1 MTEKENS
8 LLNKFKKRII
18 LVVPNDEKTS
28 SSNKVDKGD
37 KNIFKQNG
45 NLAFKEKKR
54 IVITSL
60 IASAILAILKLI
72 IGFYTNSLGILSES
86 FHSGLDVLAAL
97 MTYYAIRI
105 VIKPTD
111 SKFTYGY
118 AKIES
123 LSSLAEILLLFLVAA
138 YIFYEGLERIF
149 VKSIEPDIT
158 VFSFGVMILSIV
170 VDYWRSKTL
179 FKVARKYGSQAIEAD
194 ALHFKADMISSSI
207 VIVGLCI
214 VLLFGIPNAD
224 AYAALIISCM
234 IIYTSLGLGKRTLDV
249 LLDKAPKGINHI
261 VLESISGLEGVDRAH
276 DIRVRNVGAAL
287 FIDLHIEVTRTSTHD
302 KAHKIATN
310 VEDKIRKLIP
320 NSDVLVHVD
329 AIESK
334 SETLTDI
341 VRLIASETEGIKNV
355 HSIFFSQLPSYSNK
369 QSNKNFRE
377 TNLIQ
382 GDNNNPLKNEVKKEL
397 RVNNNNNNNN
407 SKGLLHLY
415 LDVQVDSGLDLRA
428 AHNIIETFES
438 KVRNDIPLIK
448 HITTHIEFETEEIK
462 KIGIE
467 KVVHSSYLEKIRKSC
482 FKIEGVVNCKDIGI
496 VDMDGEQHIT
506 LTITIQSL
514 NPSDLSIYDAHQIAT
529 DVQQMIMRDTGASK
543 VVVHTEPL

>member
-1 MTEKENS
+1 MIIKYY
-8 LLNKFKKRII
+8 LYLVRIRII
-18 LVVPNDEKTS
+18 VVVPDNDKTPS
-28 SSNKVDKGD
+28 FNNINKKDNHSFD
-37 KNIFKQNG
+37 KNRD
-45 NLAFKEKKR
+45 LAYKEKKR
-54 IVITSL
+54 IVITSMA
-60 IASAILAILKLI
+60 ASASLAILKLI
-72 IGFYTNSLGILSES
+72 IGFSTNSLGILSES

-97 MTYYAIRI
+97 MTFYAIRI
-105 VIKPTD
+105 VIKPPD

-207 VIVGLCI
+207 VIVGLCT
-214 VLLFGIPNAD
+214 VLFLGIPNAD

-261 VLESISGLEGVDRAH
+261 VLESISGLEGVNRAH
-276 DIRVRNVGAAL
+276 DIRVRNVGATL
-287 FIDLHIEVTRTSTHD
+287 FIDLHIEVPRTSTHD

-329 AIESK
+329 AIESE

-341 VRLIASETEGIKNV
+341 VRLIASETDGIKNV

-369 QSNKNFRE
+369 QSNKNFHE

-382 GDNNNPLKNEVKKEL
+382 GDNDNPMKNEIKNEL
-397 RVNNNNNNNN
+397 GLTNNN
-407 SKGLLHLY
+407 SKRLLHLY

-438 KVRNDIPLIK
+438 KVRNDIPLI
-448 HITTHIEFETEEIK
+448 HQITTHIEFETEEIK

-467 KVVHSSYLEKIRKSC
+467 KEVKSSYLANIRKSC
-482 FKIEGVVNCKDIGI
+482 FKIEGVVDCKDIGI
-496 VDMDGEQHIT
+496 VDMDGDQHIT

>member
-1 MTEKENS
+1 VTDNDKIPSFNKRNKGENHHF
-8 LLNKFKKRII
+8 NK
-18 LVVPNDEKTS
+18 NSD
-28 SSNKVDKGD
+28 
-37 KNIFKQNG
+37 
-45 NLAFKEKKR
+45 LAYKEKKR
-54 IVITSL
+54 IVITSMV
-60 IASAILAILKLI
+60 ASASLAILKLI
-72 IGFYTNSLGILSES
+72 IGFSTNSLGIISES

-97 MTYYAIRI
+97 MTFYAIRI
-105 VIKPTD
+105 VIKPPD

-118 AKIES
+118 AKVES
-123 LSSLAEILLLFLVAA
+123 LSSLSQILLLFLVAA

-158 VFSFGVMILSIV
+158 FFSFAIMILSIV

-179 FKVARKYGSQAIEAD
+179 FRVARKYGSQAIEAD
-194 ALHFKADMISSSI
+194 GLHFKADMISSSV
-207 VIVGLCI
+207 VIAGLCT
-214 VLLFGIPNAD
+214 VLFFRIPNAD

-261 VLESISGLEGVDRAH
+261 VLESISGLEGVNRAH
-276 DIRVRNVGAAL
+276 DIRIRNVGLAL
-287 FIDLHIEVTRTSTHD
+287 FIDLHIEVPRTSTND

-329 AIESK
+329 AIESE

-341 VRLIASETEGIKNV
+341 IRLIASETDGIKNV
-355 HSIFFSQLPSYSNK
+355 HSIYFSQLASYSNK
-369 QSNKNFRE
+369 KFDKNFHETNSIEGYHNDPIKNEITKELKLKNKNIKR
-377 TNLIQ
+377 
-382 GDNNNPLKNEVKKEL
+382 
-397 RVNNNNNNNN
+397 
-407 SKGLLHLY
+407 LLHLY

-438 KVRNDIPLIK
+438 KVRNEIPLIQ

-467 KVVHSSYLEKIRKSC
+467 KEVNASYLEKIRNSC
-482 FKIEGVVNCKDIGI
+482 FKIDGVVDCKDIGI
-496 VDMDGEQHIT
+496 VDMDGDQHIT
-506 LTITIQSL
+506 LTITIRSL
-514 NPSDLSIYDAHQIAT
+514 NPTDLSIYDAHQIAT
-529 DVQQMIMRDTGASK
+529 DVQQMILSDTGASK

>member
-1 MTEKENS
+1 MAN
-8 LLNKFKKRII
+8 
-18 LVVPNDEKTS
+18 NDETRS
-28 SSNKVDKGD
+28 PNKKNKDDNNFLKKNGD
-37 KNIFKQNG
+37 FS
-45 NLAFKEKKR
+45 FKEKKR

-86 FHSGLDVLAAL
+86 FHSGLDVIAAL
-97 MTYYAIRI
+97 MTFYAIRI
-105 VIKPTD
+105 VIKPPD

-123 LSSLAEILLLFLVAA
+123 LSSLAEILLLFLVAG

-158 VFSFGVMILSIV
+158 LFSFAIMILSIV

-194 ALHFKADMISSSI
+194 ALHFKADMITSMV
-207 VIVGLCI
+207 VIVGLCT
-214 VLLFGIPNAD
+214 VLFFKIPNAD

-276 DIRVRNVGAAL
+276 DIRVRKVGAAL

-377 TNLIQ
+377 TNLIL

>member
-1 MTEKENS
+1 
-8 LLNKFKKRII
+8 
-18 LVVPNDEKTS
+18 VPNNDETG
-28 SSNKVDKGD
+28 SSNKKKKNDKSLFKKTGD
-37 KNIFKQNG
+37 FSY
-45 NLAFKEKKR
+45 KEKKR

-60 IASAILAILKLI
+60 LASAILAILKLI

-97 MTYYAIRI
+97 MTFYAIRI
-105 VIKPTD
+105 VIRPPD

-123 LSSLAEILLLFLVAA
+123 LASLTEILLLFLVAG

-149 VKSIEPDIT
+149 VKSIEPEIT
-158 VFSFGVMILSIV
+158 FFSFAIMIFSII

-179 FKVARKYGSQAIEAD
+179 FRVARKYGSQAIEAD
-194 ALHFKADMISSSI
+194 ALHFRADMLSSLI
-207 VIVGLCI
+207 VIVGLST
-214 VLLFGIPNAD
+214 VLFFRIPNAD

-234 IIYTSLGLGKRTLDV
+234 IIYTSLGLGKRTIDV

-261 VLESISGLEGVDRAH
+261 VLESISGLEGVNRAH
-276 DIRVRNVGAAL
+276 DIRVRNVGSAL
-287 FIDLHIEVTRTSTHD
+287 FIDLHIEVPRTSTHD
-302 KAHKIATN
+302 KAHKIATT

-329 AIESK
+329 AIESE

-341 VRLIASETEGIKNV
+341 VRLIASETDGIKNV
-355 HSIFFSQLPSYSNK
+355 HSIFFSQLPSHSNK
-369 QSNKNFRE
+369 QNNKNFNE
-377 TNLIQ
+377 SNLSQ
-382 GDNNNPLKNEVKKEL
+382 SHNSNPIKNEIKTEMRLK
-397 RVNNNNNNNN
+397 NNNN
-407 SKGLLHLY
+407 SKRLLHLY

-448 HITTHIEFETEEIK
+448 YITTHIEFETEEIK

-467 KVVHSSYLEKIRKSC
+467 KEVHSSYLEKIRKSC
-482 FKIEGVVNCKDIGI
+482 FKIEGVVDCKDIGI
-496 VDMDGEQHIT
+496 VDMEGEQHIT

>member
-1 MTEKENS
+1 
-8 LLNKFKKRII
+8 
-18 LVVPNDEKTS
+18 VPNDEKTS

-105 VIKPTD
+105 VIKPPD

-207 VIVGLCI
+207 VIVGLCT
-214 VLLFGIPNAD
+214 VLFFGIPNAD

-261 VLESISGLEGVDRAH
+261 VVESISGLEGVNRAH
-276 DIRVRNVGAAL
+276 DIRVRNVGSTL
-287 FIDLHIEVTRTSTHD
+287 FIDLHIEVPRTSTND

-329 AIESK
+329 AIESE

-341 VRLIASETEGIKNV
+341 VRLIASETDGIKNV

-382 GDNNNPLKNEVKKEL
+382 GNNNNPIKNEIKKEL
-397 RVNNNNNNNN
+397 RLNNNNNNN
-407 SKGLLHLY
+407 SKRLLHLY

-438 KVRNDIPLIK
+438 KVRNDIPLIQQ
-448 HITTHIEFETEEIK
+448 ITTHIEFETEEIK

-467 KVVHSSYLEKIRKSC
+467 KEVNSSYLANIRKSC
-482 FKIEGVVNCKDIGI
+482 FKIEGVVDCKDIGI
-496 VDMDGEQHIT
+496 VDMDGDQHIT

-529 DVQQMIMRDTGASK
+529 DVQQMIMMDTGASK

>member
-1 MTEKENS
+1 M
-8 LLNKFKKRII
+8 
-18 LVVPNDEKTS
+18 PNDEKTS
-28 SSNKVDKGD
+28 SRNKVDKGD
-37 KNIFKQNG
+37 KNIFKKNG

-60 IASAILAILKLI
+60 IASAILAMLKLI
-72 IGFYTNSLGILSES
+72 IGFSTNSLGILSES
-86 FHSGLDVLAAL
+86 FHSGIDVLAAL
-97 MTYYAIRI
+97 MTFYAIRT
-105 VIKPTD
+105 VIKPPD

-149 VKSIEPDIT
+149 VKSIEPDVT

-170 VDYWRSKTL
+170 VDYWRSKAL

-207 VIVGLCI
+207 VIVGLCT
-214 VLLFGIPNAD
+214 VLFLGIPNAD
-224 AYAALIISCM
+224 AYAALIISSM

-261 VLESISGLEGVDRAH
+261 VLESISGLEGVNRAH
-276 DIRVRNVGAAL
+276 DIRVRNVGATL
-287 FIDLHIEVTRTSTHD
+287 FIDLHIEVPRTSTHD

-329 AIESK
+329 AIESE

-341 VRLIASETEGIKNV
+341 VRLIASETDGIKNV

-369 QSNKNFRE
+369 QSNKNFHE

-382 GDNNNPLKNEVKKEL
+382 GDNDNSMKNEIKKEL
-397 RVNNNNNNNN
+397 GLTNNN
-407 SKGLLHLY
+407 SKRLLHLY

-438 KVRNDIPLIK
+438 KVRNDIPLIQQ
-448 HITTHIEFETEEIK
+448 ITTHIEFETEEIK

-467 KVVHSSYLEKIRKSC
+467 KEVNSSYLSNIRKSC
-482 FKIEGVVNCKDIGI
+482 FKIEGVVDCKDIGI
-496 VDMDGEQHIT
+496 VDMDGDQHIT

>member
-1 MTEKENS
+1 M
-8 LLNKFKKRII
+8 
-18 LVVPNDEKTS
+18 PNDEKTS
-28 SSNKVDKGD
+28 SRNKVDKGD
-37 KNIFKQNG
+37 KNIFKQNK

-105 VIKPTD
+105 VIKPPD

-207 VIVGLCI
+207 VIVGLCT
-214 VLLFGIPNAD
+214 VLFFGIPNAD
-224 AYAALIISCM
+224 AYAALIISSM

-261 VLESISGLEGVDRAH
+261 VLESISGLEGVNRAH
-276 DIRVRNVGAAL
+276 DIRVRNVGATL
-287 FIDLHIEVTRTSTHD
+287 FIDLHIEVPRTSTHD

-329 AIESK
+329 AIESE

-341 VRLIASETEGIKNV
+341 VRLIASETDGIKNV

-369 QSNKNFRE
+369 QSNKNFHE

-382 GDNNNPLKNEVKKEL
+382 GDNDNPMKNEIKNEL
-397 RVNNNNNNNN
+397 GLTNNN

-438 KVRNDIPLIK
+438 KVRKDIPLIQQ
-448 HITTHIEFETEEIK
+448 ITTHIEFEAEEIK

-467 KVVHSSYLEKIRKSC
+467 KEVNSSYLANIRKSC
-482 FKIEGVVNCKDIGI
+482 FKIEGVVDCKDIGI
-496 VDMDGEQHIT
+496 VDMDGDQHIT

>member
-1 MTEKENS
+1 
-8 LLNKFKKRII
+8 
-18 LVVPNDEKTS
+18 VPNDEKTS
-28 SSNKVDKGD
+28 SRNKVDKGD
-37 KNIFKQNG
+37 KNIFKKNG

-60 IASAILAILKLI
+60 IASAILAMLKLI
-72 IGFYTNSLGILSES
+72 IGFSTNSLGILSES
-86 FHSGLDVLAAL
+86 FHSGIDVLAAL
-97 MTYYAIRI
+97 MTFYAIRT
-105 VIKPTD
+105 VIKPPD

-207 VIVGLCI
+207 VIVGLCT
-214 VLLFGIPNAD
+214 VLFLGIPNAD
-224 AYAALIISCM
+224 AYAALIISSM

-261 VLESISGLEGVDRAH
+261 VLESISGLEGVNRAH
-276 DIRVRNVGAAL
+276 DIRVRNVGATL
-287 FIDLHIEVTRTSTHD
+287 FIDLHIEVPRTSTHD

-329 AIESK
+329 AIESE

-341 VRLIASETEGIKNV
+341 VRLIASETDGIKNV

-369 QSNKNFRE
+369 QSNKNFHE

-382 GDNNNPLKNEVKKEL
+382 GDNDNPMKNGIKNEL
-397 RVNNNNNNNN
+397 GLTNNN

-438 KVRNDIPLIK
+438 KVRNDIPLIQQ
-448 HITTHIEFETEEIK
+448 ITTHIEFETEEIK

-467 KVVHSSYLEKIRKSC
+467 KEVNSSYLANIRKSC
-482 FKIEGVVNCKDIGI
+482 FKIEGVVDCKDIGI
-496 VDMDGEQHIT
+496 VDMDGDQHIT

>member
-1 MTEKENS
+1 MTDNDKIPS
-8 LLNKFKKRII
+8 FNKR
-18 LVVPNDEKTS
+18 N
-28 SSNKVDKGD
+28 KGD
-37 KNIFKQNG
+37 NHHFNKNSD
-45 NLAFKEKKR
+45 LAYKEKKR
-54 IVITSL
+54 IVITSMV
-60 IASAILAILKLI
+60 ASASLAILKLI
-72 IGFYTNSLGILSES
+72 IGFSTNSLGIISES

-97 MTYYAIRI
+97 MTFYAIRI
-105 VIKPTD
+105 VIKPPD

-118 AKIES
+118 AKVES
-123 LSSLAEILLLFLVAA
+123 LSSLAQILLLFLVAA

-158 VFSFGVMILSIV
+158 FFSFAIMILSIV

-179 FKVARKYGSQAIEAD
+179 FRVARKYGSQAIEAD
-194 ALHFKADMISSSI
+194 GLHFKADMISSSV
-207 VIVGLCI
+207 VIAGLCT
-214 VLLFGIPNAD
+214 VLFFRIPNAD

-261 VLESISGLEGVDRAH
+261 VLESISGLEGVNRAH
-276 DIRVRNVGAAL
+276 DIRIRNVGPAL
-287 FIDLHIEVTRTSTHD
+287 FIDLHIEVPRTSTND

-329 AIESK
+329 AIESE

-341 VRLIASETEGIKNV
+341 IRLIASETDGIKNV
-355 HSIFFSQLPSYSNK
+355 HSIYFSQLASYSNK
-369 QSNKNFRE
+369 KFDKDFHETNSIEGYHNDPIKNEITKELKLKNKNIKR
-377 TNLIQ
+377 
-382 GDNNNPLKNEVKKEL
+382 
-397 RVNNNNNNNN
+397 
-407 SKGLLHLY
+407 LLHLY

-428 AHNIIETFES
+428 AHNIIEIFES
-438 KVRNDIPLIK
+438 KVRNEIPLIQ

-467 KVVHSSYLEKIRKSC
+467 KEVNSSYLEKIRNSC
-482 FKIEGVVNCKDIGI
+482 FKIDGVVDCKDIGI
-496 VDMDGEQHIT
+496 VDMDGDQHIT
-506 LTITIQSL
+506 LTITIRSL
-514 NPSDLSIYDAHQIAT
+514 NPTDLSIYDAHQIAT
-529 DVQQMIMRDTGASK
+529 DVQQMILSDTGASK

>member
-1 MTEKENS
+1 M
-8 LLNKFKKRII
+8 
-18 LVVPNDEKTS
+18 PNDEKTS
-28 SSNKVDKGD
+28 SRNKVDKGD
-37 KNIFKQNG
+37 NNIFKKNG

-60 IASAILAILKLI
+60 IASAILAMLKLI
-72 IGFYTNSLGILSES
+72 IGFSTNSLGILSES
-86 FHSGLDVLAAL
+86 FHSGIDVLAAL
-97 MTYYAIRI
+97 MTFYAIRT
-105 VIKPTD
+105 VIKPPD

-149 VKSIEPDIT
+149 VKSIEPDVT

-207 VIVGLCI
+207 VIVGLCT
-214 VLLFGIPNAD
+214 VLFLGIPNAD
-224 AYAALIISCM
+224 AYAALIISSM

-261 VLESISGLEGVDRAH
+261 VLESISGLEGVNRAH
-276 DIRVRNVGAAL
+276 DIRVRNVGATL
-287 FIDLHIEVTRTSTHD
+287 FIDLHIEVPRTSTHD

-329 AIESK
+329 AIESE

-341 VRLIASETEGIKNV
+341 VRLIASETDGIKNV
-355 HSIFFSQLPSYSNK
+355 HSIFFSQLPSNSNK
-369 QSNKNFRE
+369 QSNKNFHE

-382 GDNNNPLKNEVKKEL
+382 GDNDNPMKNEIKNEL
-397 RVNNNNNNNN
+397 GLTNNN

-438 KVRNDIPLIK
+438 KVRNDIPLIQQ
-448 HITTHIEFETEEIK
+448 ITTHIEFETEEIK

-467 KVVHSSYLEKIRKSC
+467 KEVNSSYLANIRKSC
-482 FKIEGVVNCKDIGI
+482 FKIEGVVDCKDIGI
-496 VDMDGEQHIT
+496 VDMDGDQHIT

>member
-1 MTEKENS
+1 MAN
-8 LLNKFKKRII
+8 
-18 LVVPNDEKTS
+18 NDETS
-28 SSNKVDKGD
+28 SSNKKNKDDNKFSKKNGD
-37 KNIFKQNG
+37 
-45 NLAFKEKKR
+45 LSFKEKKR

-97 MTYYAIRI
+97 MTFYAIRI
-105 VIKPTD
+105 VIRPPD

-123 LSSLAEILLLFLVAA
+123 LSSLAEILLLFLVAG

-149 VKSIEPDIT
+149 IKSIEPDIT
-158 VFSFGVMILSIV
+158 FFSFAIMIISIV

-179 FKVARKYGSQAIEAD
+179 FRVARKYGSQAIEAD
-194 ALHFKADMISSSI
+194 ALHFKADMFSSLV
-207 VIVGLCI
+207 VIVGLST
-214 VLLFGIPNAD
+214 VLLFKIPNAD

-261 VLESISGLEGVDRAH
+261 ILESISGLEGVDRAH

-287 FIDLHIEVTRTSTHD
+287 FIDLHIEVPRTSTHD

-329 AIESK
+329 AIESE

-341 VRLIASETEGIKNV
+341 VRLIASETDGIKNV

-369 QSNKNFRE
+369 QTNKNFSE
-377 TNLIQ
+377 TNLIH
-382 GDNNNPLKNEVKKEL
+382 GENTHPIKNEIKKEL
-397 RVNNNNNNNN
+397 RLKNKNN
-407 SKGLLHLY
+407 SKRLLHLY
-415 LDVQVDSGLDLRA
+415 LDVQVDSGLDLRT
-428 AHNIIETFES
+428 AHNIIEAFES

-467 KVVHSSYLEKIRKSC
+467 KEVHSSYLEKIRKSC
-482 FKIEGVVNCKDIGI
+482 FKIEGVVDCKDIGI

-529 DVQQMIMRDTGASK
+529 DVQQMIIRDTGASK

>member
-1 MTEKENS
+1 MKIIKYY
-8 LLNKFKKRII
+8 LYLVRIRII
-18 LVVPNDEKTS
+18 VVVTDNEKTPS
-28 SSNKVDKGD
+28 YNKINKGD
-37 KNIFKQNG
+37 NHRFNKNKD
-45 NLAFKEKKR
+45 LAYKEKKR
-54 IVITSL
+54 IVITSMV
-60 IASAILAILKLI
+60 ASASLAILKLI
-72 IGFYTNSLGILSES
+72 IGSSTNSLGILSES

-97 MTYYAIRI
+97 MTFYAIRI
-105 VIKPTD
+105 VMKPPD

-158 VFSFGVMILSIV
+158 FFSFAIMILSIV

-179 FKVARKYGSQAIEAD
+179 FRVARKYGSQAIEAD
-194 ALHFKADMISSSI
+194 ALHFKADMISSSV
-207 VIVGLCI
+207 VILGLCT
-214 VLLFGIPNAD
+214 VVFFRMPNAD

-261 VLESISGLEGVDRAH
+261 VSESISGLEGVNRAH
-276 DIRVRNVGAAL
+276 DIRVRNVGTAL
-287 FIDLHIEVTRTSTHD
+287 FIDLHIEVPRTSTND

-310 VEDKIRKLIP
+310 VENKIRKIIP

-329 AIESK
+329 AIESE

-341 VRLIASETEGIKNV
+341 VRLIASETDGIKNV
-355 HSIFFSQLPSYSNK
+355 HSIYFSQLPSFSNK
-369 QSNKNFRE
+369 PNDKNFHE
-377 TNLIQ
+377 TNLIE
-382 GDNNNPLKNEVKKEL
+382 GRYNDPIKNEITKEL
-397 RVNNNNNNNN
+397 RLNNNN
-407 SKGLLHLY
+407 SKRLLHLY

-428 AHNIIETFES
+428 AHDIIETFES
-438 KVRNDIPLIK
+438 KVKNDIPLIQN
-448 HITTHIEFETEEIK
+448 ITTHIEFETEEIK

-467 KVVHSSYLEKIRKSC
+467 KEVNSLYLEKIRKSC
-482 FKIEGVVNCKDIGI
+482 FKIEGVVDCKDIGI
-496 VDMDGEQHIT
+496 VDMDGDQHIT

-529 DVQQMIMRDTGASK
+529 DVQQMIMNDMGASK

>member
-1 MTEKENS
+1 ITYAA
-8 LLNKFKKRII
+8 II
-18 LVVPNDEKTS
+18 
-28 SSNKVDKGD
+28 
-37 KNIFKQNG
+37 
-45 NLAFKEKKR
+45 
-54 IVITSL
+54 
-60 IASAILAILKLI
+60 
-72 IGFYTNSLGILSES
+72 
-86 FHSGLDVLAAL
+86 
-97 MTYYAIRI
+97 I
-105 VIKPTD
+105 VIKPPD

-170 VDYWRSKTL
+170 VDYWRSKSL
-179 FKVARKYGSQAIEAD
+179 FRVARKYGSQAIEAD
-194 ALHFKADMISSSI
+194 ALHFKADMISSSV
-207 VIVGLCI
+207 VILGLCT
-214 VLLFGIPNAD
+214 VLFFKMPNAD

-261 VLESISGLEGVDRAH
+261 VLESISGLEGVNRAH
-276 DIRVRNVGAAL
+276 DIRVRNVGTAI
-287 FIDLHIEVTRTSTHD
+287 FIDLHIEVPRTSTND

-310 VEDKIRKLIP
+310 VEDRIRKIIP

-329 AIESK
+329 AIESE

-341 VRLIASETEGIKNV
+341 VRLIASETDGIKNV
-355 HSIFFSQLPSYSNK
+355 HSIYFSQLSTFSNK
-369 QSNKNFRE
+369 PRDNNFHE
-377 TNLIQ
+377 SNLIE
-382 GDNNNPLKNEVKKEL
+382 GRYNDTIKNKITKDL
-397 RVNNNNNNNN
+397 RLNNNNNNNN
-407 SKGLLHLY
+407 NNNKRLLHLY

-438 KVRNDIPLIK
+438 KVRNDIPLIQ

-467 KVVHSSYLEKIRKSC
+467 KEVNSSYLEKIRKSC
-482 FKIEGVVNCKDIGI
+482 FKIEGVVDCKDIGI
-496 VDMDGEQHIT
+496 VDMDGDQHIT
-506 LTITIQSL
+506 LTIIIQSL

-529 DVQQMIMRDTGASK
+529 DVQQRIMNDMGASK

>member
-1 MTEKENS
+1 MRN
-8 LLNKFKKRII
+8 
-18 LVVPNDEKTS
+18 NDETS
-28 SSNKVDKGD
+28 SSNKKNKDDNNFSKKIGD
-37 KNIFKQNG
+37 
-45 NLAFKEKKR
+45 LSFKEKKR

-60 IASAILAILKLI
+60 IASAILALLKLI
-72 IGFYTNSLGILSES
+72 IGSYTNSLGILSES

-97 MTYYAIRI
+97 MTFYAIRI
-105 VIKPTD
+105 VIRPPD

-123 LSSLAEILLLFLVAA
+123 LSSLAEILLLFLVAG

-149 VKSIEPDIT
+149 IKSIEPDIT
-158 VFSFGVMILSIV
+158 FFSFAIMIISIV

-179 FKVARKYGSQAIEAD
+179 FRVARKYGSQAIEAD
-194 ALHFKADMISSSI
+194 ALHFKADMFSSLV
-207 VIVGLCI
+207 VIVGLST
-214 VLLFGIPNAD
+214 VLLFKIPNAD

-261 VLESISGLEGVDRAH
+261 ILESISGLEGVNRAH

-287 FIDLHIEVTRTSTHD
+287 FIDLHIEVPRTSTHD

-329 AIESK
+329 AIESE

-341 VRLIASETEGIKNV
+341 VRLIASETDGIKNV

-369 QSNKNFRE
+369 PTNKNFSE
-377 TNLIQ
+377 TNLIH
-382 GDNNNPLKNEVKKEL
+382 GENTYPIKNEIEKEL
-397 RVNNNNNNNN
+397 RLKNKNN
-407 SKGLLHLY
+407 SKRLLHLY
-415 LDVQVDSGLDLRA
+415 LDVQVDSGLDLRT
-428 AHNIIETFES
+428 AHNIIEAFES
-438 KVRNDIPLIK
+438 KVRNDIPLIQ

-467 KVVHSSYLEKIRKSC
+467 KEVHSSYLEKIRKSC
-482 FKIEGVVNCKDIGI
+482 FKIEGVVDCKDIGI

-529 DVQQMIMRDTGASK
+529 DVQQMIIRDTGASK

>member
-1 MTEKENS
+1 M
-8 LLNKFKKRII
+8 
-18 LVVPNDEKTS
+18 PNDEKTRS
-28 SSNKVDKGD
+28 RNKVDKGD
-37 KNIFKQNG
+37 KNIFKKNG

-72 IGFYTNSLGILSES
+72 IGFSTNSLGILSES
-86 FHSGLDVLAAL
+86 FHSGIDVLAAL
-97 MTYYAIRI
+97 MTFYAIRT
-105 VIKPTD
+105 VIKPPD

-170 VDYWRSKTL
+170 VDYWRSKAL

-207 VIVGLCI
+207 VIVGLCT
-214 VLLFGIPNAD
+214 VLFFGIPNAD

-261 VLESISGLEGVDRAH
+261 VLESISGLEGVNRAH
-276 DIRVRNVGAAL
+276 DIRVRNVGATL
-287 FIDLHIEVTRTSTHD
+287 FIDLHIEVPRTSTHD

-329 AIESK
+329 AIESE

-341 VRLIASETEGIKNV
+341 VRLIASETDGIKNV
-355 HSIFFSQLPSYSNK
+355 HSIFFSQLPSYSTK
-369 QSNKNFRE
+369 QSNKNFHE

-382 GDNNNPLKNEVKKEL
+382 GDNDNPMKNEIKNEL
-397 RVNNNNNNNN
+397 GLTNNN
-407 SKGLLHLY
+407 SKRMLHLY

-438 KVRNDIPLIK
+438 KVRNDIPLIQQ
-448 HITTHIEFETEEIK
+448 ITTHIEFETEEIK

-467 KVVHSSYLEKIRKSC
+467 KEVNSSYLANIRKSC
-482 FKIEGVVNCKDIGI
+482 FKIEGVVDCKDIGI
-496 VDMDGEQHIT
+496 VDMDGDQHIT

>member
-1 MTEKENS
+1 MIIKYY
-8 LLNKFKKRII
+8 LYLVRIRII
-18 LVVPNDEKTS
+18 VVVPDNDKTPS
-28 SSNKVDKGD
+28 FNNINKGD
-37 KNIFKQNG
+37 NHRFNKNRD
-45 NLAFKEKKR
+45 LAYKEKKR
-54 IVITSL
+54 IVITSMA
-60 IASAILAILKLI
+60 ASASLAILKLI
-72 IGFYTNSLGILSES
+72 IGFSTNSLGILSES

-97 MTYYAIRI
+97 MTFYAIRI
-105 VIKPTD
+105 VMKPPD

-158 VFSFGVMILSIV
+158 FYSFAIMIISIV

-179 FKVARKYGSQAIEAD
+179 FRVARKYGSQAIEAD
-194 ALHFKADMISSSI
+194 ALHFKADMISSSV
-207 VIVGLCI
+207 VILGLCT
-214 VLLFGIPNAD
+214 VLFFKMPNAD

-261 VLESISGLEGVDRAH
+261 VLESISGLEGVNRAH
-276 DIRVRNVGAAL
+276 DIRVRNVGTAI
-287 FIDLHIEVTRTSTHD
+287 FIDLHIEVPRTSTND

-310 VEDKIRKLIP
+310 VEDRIRKIIP

-329 AIESK
+329 AIESE

-341 VRLIASETEGIKNV
+341 VRLIASETDGIKNV
-355 HSIFFSQLPSYSNK
+355 HSIYFSQLPTFSNK
-369 QSNKNFRE
+369 PNDNNFHKS
-377 TNLIQ
+377 NLIE
-382 GDNNNPLKNEVKKEL
+382 GHYNDPIKNKITKDL
-397 RVNNNNNNNN
+397 RLNNNNNNNN
-407 SKGLLHLY
+407 RFLHLY

-438 KVRNDIPLIK
+438 KVRNDIPLIQ

-467 KVVHSSYLEKIRKSC
+467 KEVNSSYLDKIRKSC
-482 FKIEGVVNCKDIGI
+482 FKIEGVVDCKDIGI
-496 VDMDGEQHIT
+496 VEMDGDQHIT

-529 DVQQMIMRDTGASK
+529 DVQQMIMNDMGASK

>member
-1 MTEKENS
+1 M
-8 LLNKFKKRII
+8 
-18 LVVPNDEKTS
+18 PNDEKTNS
-28 SSNKVDKGD
+28 RNKVDKGD
-37 KNIFKQNG
+37 KNIFKKNG

-60 IASAILAILKLI
+60 IASAILAMLKLI
-72 IGFYTNSLGILSES
+72 IGLSTNSLGILSES
-86 FHSGLDVLAAL
+86 FHSGIDVLAAL
-97 MTYYAIRI
+97 MTFYAIRT
-105 VIKPTD
+105 VIKPPD

-149 VKSIEPDIT
+149 VKSIEPDVT

-207 VIVGLCI
+207 VIVGLCT
-214 VLLFGIPNAD
+214 VLFLGIPNAD
-224 AYAALIISCM
+224 AYAALIISSM

-261 VLESISGLEGVDRAH
+261 VLESISGLEGVNRAH
-276 DIRVRNVGAAL
+276 DIRVRNVGATL
-287 FIDLHIEVTRTSTHD
+287 FIDLHIEVPRTSTHD

-329 AIESK
+329 AIESE

-341 VRLIASETEGIKNV
+341 VRLIASETDGIKNV

-369 QSNKNFRE
+369 QSNKNFHE

-382 GDNNNPLKNEVKKEL
+382 GDNDNPMKNEIKNEL
-397 RVNNNNNNNN
+397 GLTNNN

-438 KVRNDIPLIK
+438 KVRNDIPLIQQ
-448 HITTHIEFETEEIK
+448 ITTHIEFETEEIK

-467 KVVHSSYLEKIRKSC
+467 KEVNSSYLANIRKSC
-482 FKIEGVVNCKDIGI
+482 FKIEGVVDCKDIGI
-496 VDMDGEQHIT
+496 VDMDGDQHIT

>member
-1 MTEKENS
+1 M
-8 LLNKFKKRII
+8 
-18 LVVPNDEKTS
+18 PNDEKTS
-28 SSNKVDKGD
+28 ASNKVDKGD
-37 KNIFKQNG
+37 KNFFKQYG

-105 VIKPTD
+105 VVKPPD

-170 VDYWRSKTL
+170 VDYWRSKSL

-194 ALHFKADMISSSI
+194 ALHFRADMISSSI
-207 VIVGLCI
+207 VIVGLCT
-214 VLLFGIPNAD
+214 VLFFRIPNAD

-234 IIYTSLGLGKRTLDV
+234 IIYTSLGLGKRTVDV
-249 LLDKAPKGINHI
+249 LLDKAPKGINHV
-261 VLESISGLEGVDRAH
+261 VLESISGLEGVNRAH
-276 DIRVRNVGAAL
+276 DIRVRNVGATL
-287 FIDLHIEVTRTSTHD
+287 FIDLHIEVPRTSTHD

-329 AIESK
+329 AIESE

-341 VRLIASETEGIKNV
+341 VRLIASETDGIKNV
-355 HSIFFSQLPSYSNK
+355 HSIFFSQLPSYTNK
-369 QSNKNFRE
+369 QSNNNFRE
-377 TNLIQ
+377 TRLIQ
-382 GDNNNPLKNEVKKEL
+382 GNNNNPIKNEIKKEL
-397 RVNNNNNNNN
+397 KLNNSNNNNR
-407 SKGLLHLY
+407 KRLLHLY
-415 LDVQVDSGLDLRA
+415 LDVQVDSGLDLRT

-438 KVRNDIPLIK
+438 KVRNDIPLIQQ
-448 HITTHIEFETEEIK
+448 ITTHIEFETEEIK

-467 KVVHSSYLEKIRKSC
+467 KEVNSSYLTNIRKSC
-482 FKIEGVVNCKDIGI
+482 FKIEGVVDCKDIGI
-496 VDMDGEQHIT
+496 VDMDGDQHIT

-529 DVQQMIMRDTGASK
+529 DVQQMIMSDTGASK

>member
-1 MTEKENS
+1 M
-8 LLNKFKKRII
+8 
-18 LVVPNDEKTS
+18 PNDEKTS
-28 SSNKVDKGD
+28 SRNKVDKGD
-37 KNIFKQNG
+37 KNIFQKNG

-60 IASAILAILKLI
+60 IASAILAMLKLI
-72 IGFYTNSLGILSES
+72 IGFSTNSLGILSES
-86 FHSGLDVLAAL
+86 FHSGIDVLAAL
-97 MTYYAIRI
+97 MTFYAIRT
-105 VIKPTD
+105 VIKPPD

-149 VKSIEPDIT
+149 VKSIEPDVT

-207 VIVGLCI
+207 VIVGLCT
-214 VLLFGIPNAD
+214 VLFLGIPNAD
-224 AYAALIISCM
+224 AYAALIISSM

-261 VLESISGLEGVDRAH
+261 VLESISGLEGVNRAH
-276 DIRVRNVGAAL
+276 DIRVRNVGATL
-287 FIDLHIEVTRTSTHD
+287 FIDLHIEVPRTSTHD

-329 AIESK
+329 AIESE

-341 VRLIASETEGIKNV
+341 VRLIASETDGIKNV

-369 QSNKNFRE
+369 QSNKNFHE
-377 TNLIQ
+377 TNVIQ
-382 GDNNNPLKNEVKKEL
+382 GDNDNPMKNEIKNEL
-397 RVNNNNNNNN
+397 GLTNNN

-438 KVRNDIPLIK
+438 KVRNDIPLIQQ
-448 HITTHIEFETEEIK
+448 ITTHIEFETEEIK

-467 KVVHSSYLEKIRKSC
+467 KEVNSSYLSNIRKSC
-482 FKIEGVVNCKDIGI
+482 FKIEGVVDCKDIGI
-496 VDMDGEQHIT
+496 VDMDGDQHIT

>member
-1 MTEKENS
+1 MTDNDKIPSFNKRNKGENHHF
-8 LLNKFKKRII
+8 NK
-18 LVVPNDEKTS
+18 NSD
-28 SSNKVDKGD
+28 
-37 KNIFKQNG
+37 
-45 NLAFKEKKR
+45 LAYKEKKR
-54 IVITSL
+54 IVITSMV
-60 IASAILAILKLI
+60 ASASLAILKLI
-72 IGFYTNSLGILSES
+72 IGFSTNSLGIISES

-97 MTYYAIRI
+97 MTFYAIRI
-105 VIKPTD
+105 VIKPPD

-118 AKIES
+118 AKVES
-123 LSSLAEILLLFLVAA
+123 LSSLAQIFLLFLVAA

-158 VFSFGVMILSIV
+158 FFSFAIMILSIV

-179 FKVARKYGSQAIEAD
+179 FRVARKYGSQAIEAD
-194 ALHFKADMISSSI
+194 GLHFKADMISSSV
-207 VIVGLCI
+207 VIAGLCT
-214 VLLFGIPNAD
+214 VLFFRIPNAD

-261 VLESISGLEGVDRAH
+261 VLESISGLEGVNRAH
-276 DIRVRNVGAAL
+276 DIRIRNVGPAL
-287 FIDLHIEVTRTSTHD
+287 FIDLHIEVPRTSTND

-329 AIESK
+329 AIESE

-341 VRLIASETEGIKNV
+341 IRLIASETDGIKNV
-355 HSIFFSQLPSYSNK
+355 HSIYFSQLASYSNK
-369 QSNKNFRE
+369 KFDKDFHETNSIEGYHNDPIKNEITKELKLKNKNIKR
-377 TNLIQ
+377 
-382 GDNNNPLKNEVKKEL
+382 
-397 RVNNNNNNNN
+397 
-407 SKGLLHLY
+407 LLHLY

-428 AHNIIETFES
+428 AHNIIEIFES
-438 KVRNDIPLIK
+438 KVRNEIPLIQ

-467 KVVHSSYLEKIRKSC
+467 KEVNSSYLEKIRNSC
-482 FKIEGVVNCKDIGI
+482 FKIDGVVDCKDIGI
-496 VDMDGEQHIT
+496 VDMDGDQHIT
-506 LTITIQSL
+506 LTITIRSL
-514 NPSDLSIYDAHQIAT
+514 NPTDLSIYDAHQIAT
-529 DVQQMIMRDTGASK
+529 DVQQMILRDTGASK

>member
-1 MTEKENS
+1 M
-8 LLNKFKKRII
+8 
-18 LVVPNDEKTS
+18 PNDEKTRS
-28 SSNKVDKGD
+28 RNKVDKGD
-37 KNIFKQNG
+37 KNIFKKNG

-72 IGFYTNSLGILSES
+72 IGFSTNSLGILSES

-97 MTYYAIRI
+97 MTFYAIRI
-105 VIKPTD
+105 VIKPPD

-207 VIVGLCI
+207 VIVGLCT
-214 VLLFGIPNAD
+214 VLFFGIPNAD
-224 AYAALIISCM
+224 AYAALIISTM

-261 VLESISGLEGVDRAH
+261 VLESISGLEGVNRAH
-276 DIRVRNVGAAL
+276 DIRVRNVGATL
-287 FIDLHIEVTRTSTHD
+287 FIDLHIEVPRTSTHD

-329 AIESK
+329 AIESE

-341 VRLIASETEGIKNV
+341 VRLIASETDGIKNV

-369 QSNKNFRE
+369 QSNKNFHE

-382 GDNNNPLKNEVKKEL
+382 GDNDKPMKNEIKNEL
-397 RVNNNNNNNN
+397 GLTNNN
-407 SKGLLHLY
+407 SKRLLHLY

-438 KVRNDIPLIK
+438 KVRNDIPLIQQ
-448 HITTHIEFETEEIK
+448 ITTHIEFETEEIK

-467 KVVHSSYLEKIRKSC
+467 KEVNSSYLANIRKSC
-482 FKIEGVVNCKDIGI
+482 FKIEGVVDCKDIGI
-496 VDMDGEQHIT
+496 VDMDGDQHIT

>member
-1 MTEKENS
+1 VPDNDKTPSFNN
-8 LLNKFKKRII
+8 LNKGDNHRF
-18 LVVPNDEKTS
+18 
-28 SSNKVDKGD
+28 NKNRD
-37 KNIFKQNG
+37 
-45 NLAFKEKKR
+45 LAYKEKKR
-54 IVITSL
+54 IVITSMA
-60 IASAILAILKLI
+60 ASASLAILKLI
-72 IGFYTNSLGILSES
+72 IGYSTNSLGILSES

-97 MTYYAIRI
+97 MTFYAIRI
-105 VIKPTD
+105 VMKPPD

-149 VKSIEPDIT
+149 VKSIEPEIT
-158 VFSFGVMILSIV
+158 FYSFAIMIISIV

-179 FKVARKYGSQAIEAD
+179 FRVARKYGSQAIEAD
-194 ALHFKADMISSSI
+194 ALHFKADMISSSV
-207 VIVGLCI
+207 VILGLCT
-214 VLLFGIPNAD
+214 VLFFKMPNGD

-261 VLESISGLEGVDRAH
+261 VLESISGLEGVNRAH
-276 DIRVRNVGAAL
+276 DIRVRNVGTAI
-287 FIDLHIEVTRTSTHD
+287 FIDLHIEVPRTSTND

-310 VEDKIRKLIP
+310 VEDRIRKIIP

-329 AIESK
+329 AIESE

-341 VRLIASETEGIKNV
+341 VRLIASETDGIKNV
-355 HSIFFSQLPSYSNK
+355 HSIYFSQLPTFSNK
-369 QSNKNFRE
+369 PRDNNFRE
-377 TNLIQ
+377 SNLIE
-382 GDNNNPLKNEVKKEL
+382 GRYNDPIKNKITKDL
-397 RVNNNNNNNN
+397 RLNNNNN
-407 SKGLLHLY
+407 KRLLHLY

-438 KVRNDIPLIK
+438 KVRNDIPLIQ

-467 KVVHSSYLEKIRKSC
+467 KEVNSSYLEKIRKSC
-482 FKIEGVVNCKDIGI
+482 FKIEGVVECKDIGI
-496 VDMDGEQHIT
+496 VDMDGDQHIT

-529 DVQQMIMRDTGASK
+529 DVQQTIMNDMGASK

>member
-1 MTEKENS
+1 M
-8 LLNKFKKRII
+8 
-18 LVVPNDEKTS
+18 PNDEKTS
-28 SSNKVDKGD
+28 SRNKVDKGD
-37 KNIFKQNG
+37 KNIFKKNG

-72 IGFYTNSLGILSES
+72 IGYSTNSLGILSES

-97 MTYYAIRI
+97 MTFYAIRI
-105 VIKPTD
+105 VIKPPD

-207 VIVGLCI
+207 VIVGLCT
-214 VLLFGIPNAD
+214 VLFLGIPNAD
-224 AYAALIISCM
+224 AYAALIISSM

-261 VLESISGLEGVDRAH
+261 VLESISGLEGVNRAH
-276 DIRVRNVGAAL
+276 DIRVRNVGATL
-287 FIDLHIEVTRTSTHD
+287 FIDLHIEVPRTSTHD

-329 AIESK
+329 AIESE

-341 VRLIASETEGIKNV
+341 VRLIASETDGIKNV
-355 HSIFFSQLPSYSNK
+355 HSIFFSQLPSSSNK
-369 QSNKNFRE
+369 QSNKNFHE

-382 GDNNNPLKNEVKKEL
+382 GDNDNPMKNEIKNEL
-397 RVNNNNNNNN
+397 GLTNNN

-438 KVRNDIPLIK
+438 KVRNDIPLIQQ
-448 HITTHIEFETEEIK
+448 ITTHIEFETEEIK

-467 KVVHSSYLEKIRKSC
+467 KEVNSSYLANIRKSC
-482 FKIEGVVNCKDIGI
+482 FKIEGVVDCKDIGI
-496 VDMDGEQHIT
+496 VDMDGDQHIT

-514 NPSDLSIYDAHQIAT
+514 NPSDLSIYCAHQIAT

>member
-1 MTEKENS
+1 M
-8 LLNKFKKRII
+8 
-18 LVVPNDEKTS
+18 PNDEKTS
-28 SSNKVDKGD
+28 SRNKVDKGD
-37 KNIFKQNG
+37 KNIFQKNG

-60 IASAILAILKLI
+60 IASAILAMLKLI
-72 IGFYTNSLGILSES
+72 IGFSTNSLGILSES
-86 FHSGLDVLAAL
+86 FHSGIDVLAAL
-97 MTYYAIRI
+97 MTFYAIRT
-105 VIKPTD
+105 VIKPPD

-149 VKSIEPDIT
+149 VKSIEPDVT

-207 VIVGLCI
+207 VIVGLCT
-214 VLLFGIPNAD
+214 VLFLGIPNAD
-224 AYAALIISCM
+224 AYAALIISSM

-261 VLESISGLEGVDRAH
+261 VLESISGLEGVNRAH
-276 DIRVRNVGAAL
+276 DIRVRNVGATL
-287 FIDLHIEVTRTSTHD
+287 FIDLHIEVPRTSTHD

-310 VEDKIRKLIP
+310 VEDKIRKLIT

-329 AIESK
+329 AIESE

-341 VRLIASETEGIKNV
+341 VRLIASETDGIKNV
-355 HSIFFSQLPSYSNK
+355 HSIFFSQLPSNSNK
-369 QSNKNFRE
+369 QSNKNFHE

-382 GDNNNPLKNEVKKEL
+382 GDNDNPMKNEIKNEL
-397 RVNNNNNNNN
+397 GLTNNN

-438 KVRNDIPLIK
+438 KVRNDIPLIQQ
-448 HITTHIEFETEEIK
+448 ITTHIEFETEEIK

-467 KVVHSSYLEKIRKSC
+467 KEVNSSYLANIRKSC
-482 FKIEGVVNCKDIGI
+482 FKIEGVVECKDIGI
-496 VDMDGEQHIT
+496 VDMDGDQHIT